1 MARRTLRVVDVA
13 QILIEWH
20 AGASIRAVARR
31 VGVTPKT
38 VRRYVAR
45 AAAAGFAPGQPAV
58 PADTWWEMVREWFPQ
73 LDDPHLRQ
81 PTWARIA
88 PYHEDIAQL
97 LEDLPVSDIH
107 RRLTDET
114 GLDASLASL
123 RRYVRANFD
132 PAGRR

>member
-1 MARRTLRVVDVA
+1 MARRTLSVVDVA

-20 AGASIRAVARR
+20 AGRSIRDVARR

-45 AAAAGFAPGQPAV
+45 AGEAGLVPGRRPIG
-58 PADTWWEMVREWFPQ
+58 PDTWRAMVREWYPQ

-81 PTWARIA
+81 PTWVQIA

-97 LEDLPVSDIH
+97 LEELPVSDIH
-107 RRLTDET
+107 RRLTEEV

-123 RRYVRANFD
+123 RRYVRANFTS
-132 PAGRR
+132 AGGH

>member
-1 MARRTLRVVDVA
+1 MARRTLSVVVVA

-20 AGASIRAVARR
+20 AGRSIREVARR

-45 AAAAGFAPGQPAV
+45 AGEAGLAPGQRPIGAE
-58 PADTWWEMVREWFPQ
+58 TWRAMVREWFPQ

-81 PTWARIA
+81 PTWNRIA
-88 PYHEDIAQL
+88 PHHEDIAQL
-97 LEDLPVSDIH
+97 LEELPVSDIH
-107 RRLTDET
+107 RLLTDEA

-123 RRYVRANFD
+123 RRYVRANFTS
-132 PAGRR
+132 AGRH

>member
-1 MARRTLRVVDVA
+1 MARRTLSVVVVA

-20 AGASIRAVARR
+20 AGRSIREVARR

-45 AAAAGFAPGQPAV
+45 AGEAGLAPGQRPIGAE
-58 PADTWWEMVREWFPQ
+58 TWRAMVREWFPQ

-81 PTWARIA
+81 PTWTRIA
-88 PYHEDIAQL
+88 PHHEDIAQL
-97 LEDLPVSDIH
+97 LEELPVSDIH
-107 RRLTDET
+107 RRLTDEA

-123 RRYVRANFD
+123 RRYVRANFTS
-132 PAGRR
+132 AGRH

>member
-1 MARRTLRVVDVA
+1 MARRTLSVVDVA

-58 PADTWWEMVREWFPQ
+58 GAETWRALVREWFPQ

-81 PTWARIA
+81 PSWTRIA
-88 PYHEDIAQL
+88 RHHEDIARL
-97 LEDLPVSDIH
+97 LGDLPVSDIH
-107 RRLTDET
+107 RLLTGEAGLET
-114 GLDASLASL
+114 SLASL

-132 PAGRR
+132 PDGRR

>member
-1 MARRTLRVVDVA
+1 MARRTLSVVVVA

-20 AGASIRAVARR
+20 AGRSIREIARL

-45 AAAAGFAPGQPAV
+45 AAVAGLAPSQPAI
-58 PADTWWEMVREWFPQ
+58 PADTWRAMVREWFPQ

-81 PTWARIA
+81 PTWIRIA
-88 PYHEDIAQL
+88 PHHDDIAQL

-107 RRLTDET
+107 RLLTDEA
-114 GLDASLASL
+114 GLDASVTSL

-132 PAGRR
+132 SSGRR